1 MKELKKWENQ
11 RYAVNITTKTVFE
24 IDAVEVI
31 ENDVVIF
38 GGKNSNSSRNLHT
51 VAEAHYLEE
60 INQIF

>member
-1 MKELKKWENQ
+1 MREMKKWEKQ
-11 RYAVNITTKTVFE
+11 RYAVNITTKTIFE

-60 INQIF
+60 IKQLF

>member
-1 MKELKKWENQ
+1 MRELKKWENQ
-11 RYAVNITTKTVFE
+11 RYAVNITTKTIFE

-60 INQIF
+60 IKQVF

>member
-60 INQIF
+60 IKQIF